1 MTSTTTTTLF
11 ISSEF
16 HSKFPKSLLLP
27 QIHTFNKP
35 LSLSL
40 HPSKFRSTHLSL
52 CTCSRTPFTPTT
64 TFSPHTA
71 FSNFISQKIPFFLI
85 GSFIFICCFNRRIAF
100 AVSVPSVD
108 SSEILEQNEKK
119 TVEGKNNEQEMNER
133 VLEND
138 PRNVEALKVVVY
150 GKIRKGKCKEAEKFV
165 KKLIDLEPNEVE
177 WRLLLALC
185 YETMGFLS
193 KAKRVYSEIMETKPL
208 LVRAL
213 HGLATV
219 MNKNNEGPAVFE
231 MLNKALE
238 LAINEN
244 KVTEER
250 NIRILTAQMVV
261 VQGDLEEGL
270 KRCQDL
276 IDQNPRDFRPYLCQ
290 GIIYSLL
297 DKKEEAAQQ
306 FETYEALAP
315 KEFPQKGFLGDIT
328 LAAKGTSR
336 VQFPKEL
343 GNQFSDQK

>member
-1 MTSTTTTTLF
+1 M
-11 ISSEF
+11 
-16 HSKFPKSLLLP
+16 
-27 QIHTFNKP
+27 
-35 LSLSL
+35 
-40 HPSKFRSTHLSL
+40 
-52 CTCSRTPFTPTT
+52 
-64 TFSPHTA
+64 
-71 FSNFISQKIPFFLI
+71 
-85 GSFIFICCFNRRIAF
+85 GCCFNRRIAF

-108 SSEILEQNEKK
+108 SAEILKEKEKK
-119 TVEGKNNEQEMNER
+119 TVEGKNNEDEMNER

-138 PRNVEALKVVVY
+138 PRNVEAVKVVVY
-150 GKIRKGKCKEAEKFV
+150 GKLRRGKCKEAEKFM

-185 YETMGFLS
+185 YETMGYLS
-193 KAKRVYSEIMETKPL
+193 KAKRVYSEILETRPL

-219 MNKNNEGPAVFE
+219 MNKNNEGPAAVFE

-250 NIRILTAQMVV
+250 NIRILTAQMLV
-261 VQGDLEEGL
+261 VQGNLEEGL

-306 FETYEALAP
+306 FETYEALVP
-315 KEFPQKGFLGDIT
+315 KEFPQRGFLDDIT

-336 VQFPKEL
+336 VQFQREL
-343 GNQFSDQK
+343 GNQFSDQKIGK

>member
-11 ISSEF
+11 ISSDF
-16 HSKFPKSLLLP
+16 QSNFPKPPLLP
-27 QIHTFNKP
+27 RIHTFNKP

-40 HPSKFRSTHLSL
+40 HPSKFRSTHFSSL
-52 CTCSRTPFTPTT
+52 CTCSRTPFTPTS
-64 TFSPHTA
+64 TFSPQTA
-71 FSNFISQKIPFFLI
+71 FSNFISQKLPFFLI

-100 AVSVPSVD
+100 AVSAPSVD
-108 SSEILEQNEKK
+108 SA
-119 TVEGKNNEQEMNER
+119 EMNER

-193 KAKRVYSEIMETKPL
+193 KAKRVYSEILETRPL
-208 LVRAL
+208 FVRAL

-219 MNKNNEGPAVFE
+219 MNKNNEGSAVFE

-250 NIRILTAQMVV
+250 NIRILTAQMLV

-297 DKKEEAAQQ
+297 DKKEEAAQK

-315 KEFPQKGFLGDIT
+315 KEFPQKGFLDDIT

-336 VQFPKEL
+336 VQFQKEL
-343 GNQFSDQK
+343 GNQFSEQK